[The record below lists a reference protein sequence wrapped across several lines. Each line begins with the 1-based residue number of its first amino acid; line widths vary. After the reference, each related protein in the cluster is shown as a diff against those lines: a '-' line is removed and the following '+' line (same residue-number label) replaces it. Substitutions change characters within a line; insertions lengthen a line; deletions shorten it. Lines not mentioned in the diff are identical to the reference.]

1 MARLVVVLFRWILP
15 ILVLVRFPDMV
26 HALKPNPKTHLQE
39 DWRILDFFSHHPEA
53 LHMFTF
59 LFDDV
64 GIPLV
69 RGGFCIHGFPSFL
82 AELLVVFVITSIIN
96 IILK

>member
-1 MARLVVVLFRWILP
+1 MNGALVASPLVVLFQWVCSP
-15 ILVLVRFPDMV
+15 SPLVLLRFPDMV

-69 RGGFCIHGFPSFL
+69 SWFQSMD
-82 AELLVVFVITSIIN
+82 
-96 IILK
+96 